1 MIIRYEIFYS
11 RGARNRK
18 TGTVGVYSAG
28 SPGNAYSKIIFKRQ
42 SGTKRIYR
50 NIEDYVICS
59 EQDIR
64 AVFENNAY
72 LFING
77 VDEIS
82 YNIFEGIS
90 LREFDGSDVV
100 MLTPDEMVRIPN
112 MDLEDNVCFI
122 WLDNNTKNR
131 FNRYKSKKL
140 NYSFQQRADV
150 EKQCMNDFIS
160 NIYSFPNSKLLYFYN
175 EDPGRI
181 SAIIYALYKDNTLID
196 EFAKKFN

>member
-1 MIIRYEIFYS
+1 MKFFIV
-11 RGARNRK
+11 GAQG
-18 TGTVGVYSAG
+18 TG
-28 SPGNAYSKIIFKRQ
+28 KRELLEYIQ
-42 SGTKRIYR
+42 QDHPEMHIAKLFSNVNPEQKGLYR
-50 NIEDYVICS
+50 NIEDYVTCD

-72 LFING
+72 LFMNG

-90 LREFDGSDVV
+90 LREFDESDVV
-100 MLTPDEMVRIPN
+100 MLTPDEMIRIPN
-112 MDLEDNVCFI
+112 MDLGDNICFI

-160 NIYSFPNSKLLYFYN
+160 SIYSFPNSKLLYFYN

>member
-1 MIIRYEIFYS
+1 MKFFIV
-11 RGARNRK
+11 GAQG
-18 TGTVGVYSAG
+18 TG
-28 SPGNAYSKIIFKRQ
+28 KRELLEYIQ
-42 SGTKRIYR
+42 QDHPEMHIAKLFSNVNPEQKGLYR
-50 NIEDYVICS
+50 NIEDYVACD

-72 LFING
+72 LFMNG

-90 LREFDGSDVV
+90 LREFDESDVV

-112 MDLEDNVCFI
+112 MDLGDNICFI

-131 FNRYKSKKL
+131 FNRYKSKKF

>member
-1 MIIRYEIFYS
+1 MKFFIV
-11 RGARNRK
+11 GAQGTGKRELLEYIQQDHPEMHIAKLFSNVNREQK
-18 TGTVGVYSAG
+18 GL
-28 SPGNAYSKIIFKRQ
+28 
-42 SGTKRIYR
+42 YR
-50 NIEDYVICS
+50 NIEDYVTCD

-72 LFING
+72 LFMNG

-90 LREFDGSDVV
+90 LREFDESDVV

-112 MDLEDNVCFI
+112 MDLGDNICFI